1 MNLQQ
6 LSALLTTRLKD
17 PLLTVTV
24 TNHNTITDTY
34 EMSVNGHPGVGVE
47 YNNTF
52 HAVLYNG
59 SSYSIPLP
67 SDAPTIPPT
76 IITTARARYS
86 SGWDVDTIVLYSPST
101 TELSTVT
108 LPKPFSQYNKGI
120 RTMKLKALTSG
131 TDLLVV
137 NLTAILQ

>member
-6 LSALLTTRLKD
+6 LSTLLTTRLKD
-17 PLLTVTV
+17 PLLTVVV
-24 TNHNTITDTY
+24 TSHNATTDTY
-34 EMSVNGHPGVGVE
+34 EVAINGHLGIGVE

-52 HAVLYNG
+52 HTVLYNG

-67 SDAPTIPPT
+67 SDAPTIPPA
-76 IITTARARYS
+76 IITTARAKYS
-86 SGWDVDTIVLYSPST
+86 AGWDVDTIVLYSPST

-120 RTMKLKALTSG
+120 RTMKLKALTTG